1 MDKSSNKPID
11 TMVIDSMAVRTV
23 NAILKRH
30 ADTFSVDYGTS
41 DRISKVVDEF
51 GRTIFDYSG
60 RWGLLDQPL
69 TSNTQPTP
77 AKYIL
82 KSIEDIVDLARG
94 GKYFYIHDAV
104 NVHTKPRT
112 TALFLSPR
120 IKFISSFDNISEELV
135 LYFVSS
141 KIQLEMTGFDSFRQ
155 TSANSLTYWH
165 MSGFMTGY
173 RNDDMFRM
181 IDAIIAE
188 LDYVTLSLSEFTK
201 KYRGLNVNFEP
212 SVDAFGQIKIEVFVD
227 ESCVSNLSEGFTS
240 ENIELVTSR
249 MREISA
255 WLGKSCND
263 RRVDPE
269 LFRAALED
277 FKSTEEK
284 LLRLFT
290 EGFMDN
296 PS

>member
-11 TMVIDSMAVRTV
+11 TMVVDSMAVRTV
-23 NAILKRH
+23 SAILKRQAN
-30 ADTFSVDYGTS
+30 ADPVGSNNIGMF
-41 DRISKVVDEF
+41 SKVVDEF
-51 GRTIFDYSG
+51 GRTVFDYSG
-60 RWGLLDQPL
+60 RWILTERPLSGQPPFVTPGLL
-69 TSNTQPTP
+69 TKNI
-77 AKYIL
+77 A
-82 KSIEDIVDLARG
+82 EVVELARNG
-94 GKYFYIHDAV
+94 TYFYIHDSV
-104 NVHTKPRT
+104 NVHSKPRT

-120 IKFISSFDNISEELV
+120 VKLISSLDNIASELT

-141 KIQLEMTGFDSFRQ
+141 RIYTELNGGDSFRQ
-155 TSANSLTYWH
+155 TLVSFIYDWSINLILNNSKEEEWWT
-165 MSGFMTGY
+165 
-173 RNDDMFRM
+173 
-181 IDAIIAE
+181 IVDAIVAE
-188 LDYVTLSLSEFTK
+188 LDYVTLSLNNFVK

-227 ESCVSNLSEGFTS
+227 ESCVTNLSEGFTS

-249 MREISA
+249 MSEISA